1 MRKLYGAIFLTL
13 AAWTGHAQYV
23 PNSGQA
29 FQFASLYNPSF
40 AGIES
45 YGDLKF
51 NYRYQ
56 WTGYDDNAPKYF
68 NIAYNV
74 RLRQPIDLTS
84 NALRSGFGNKLE
96 KLNLPK
102 SKRLIH
108 GLGLNFFSEQA
119 GLINRLGGGVTYALH
134 YPLTNKVRLSGG
146 VSAIVENAKVDMNKI
161 YLGDNPDADP
171 FYDRLLQGGANHTNL
186 NVRAGLL
193 LYAPGYYIGVAYF
206 PLSNTSVK
214 SSDLSF
220 QYSYYKGSLQGGLSF
235 PLPND
240 VALKPSIMALLTTND
255 KLLVDYNLKLFL
267 QQKLWMGVTYRDI
280 QSGVVSAGLAIN
292 ERFAAGYSYEF
303 PTGAIRQFSGSSHEI
318 VLSLRVHNFK
328 HEAQQVW

>member
-1 MRKLYGAIFLTL
+1 MRKFYSAFFILTV
-13 AAWTGHAQYV
+13 WTCHAQYV

-29 FQFASLYNPSF
+29 FQFASLYNPAF

-56 WTGYDDNAPKYF
+56 WTGYDDNAPKYI
-68 NIAYNV
+68 NLAYNV
-74 RLRQPIDLTS
+74 RLVQPVDLTS
-84 NALRSGFGNKLE
+84 NALRTSYSSKLE
-96 KLNLPK
+96 KLPIPK

-108 GLGLNFFSEQA
+108 GLGLNFFNEQA
-119 GLINRLGGGVTYALH
+119 GLIDRLGGGVTYALH
-134 YPLTNKVRLSGG
+134 YPLSNKVRLSGG
-146 VSAIVENAKVDMNKI
+146 IAAMVENAKVDVNKI
-161 YLGDNPDADP
+161 YLGNDADQDP
-171 FYDRLLQGGANHTNL
+171 FYDRLLQGGTNHTEI

-193 LYAPGYYIGVAYF
+193 LYTPRYYIGVAYF
-206 PLSNTSVK
+206 PLMNTAVK

-220 QYSYYKGSLQGGLSF
+220 QYSYYKGSVQAGLSF
-235 PLPND
+235 PLPQD
-240 VALKPSIMALLTTND
+240 VALKPSIMALLTENN
-255 KLLVDYNLKLFL
+255 KLLVDYNVKLYL

-280 QSGVVSAGLAIN
+280 QSGIVSAGLAIN

-318 VLSLRVHNFK
+318 VLSLRVRNFK
-328 HEAQQVW
+328 HEAQQMW